1 MSTPNPLPSLR
12 EEVLKE
18 EFSTLTRLHARV
30 REAGVSQETTDLVL
44 RLLAAL
50 AAEAESGRQK
60 S

>member
-50 AAEAESGRQK
+50 AGEAESGSKK

>member
-18 EFSTLTRLHARV
+18 EFSTLTRLHARL
-30 REAGVSQETTDLVL
+30 REAGVSQATTDLVL
-44 RLLAAL
+44 RLQAAL
-50 AAEAESGRQK
+50 ASEAESGKQK